1 MRLSRHAF
9 TPYTLHPTL
18 YTLHPTHNMNLILG
32 SQSPRRRELM
42 AGLDIPFS
50 CITIDADESFPA
62 DLQAGDIPLY
72 ISRAKARAYEAQLQ
86 PDDLLITSDTIVW
99 LNGQMLGK
107 PQSKEQAKQML
118 MQLSGQTH
126 QVYTAVCFTWLNH
139 STPPYTTLHHPTQPY
154 TTLHD
159 SFVDCTDVTFRTL
172 SAEEIDY
179 YVEKYMPLDKAGAY
193 GVQEWIG
200 YVGVTRMEG
209 SYFNVMG
216 FPICRVY
223 DWLKRQSFLQ

>member
-1 MRLSRHAF
+1 MRLRRPAF
-9 TPYTLHPTL
+9 TL
-18 YTLHPTHNMNLILG
+18 YTLHPTQNMNLILG

-42 AGLDIPFS
+42 TGLDIPVT

-118 MQLSGQTH
+118 LQLSGQTH

-139 STPPYTTLHHPTQPY
+139 STPSYTTLHHPTQPY

-159 SFVDCTDVTFRTL
+159 SFVDCTNVTFRTL
-172 SAEEIDY
+172 TAEEIDY

-216 FPICRVY
+216 FPICHVY

>member
-1 MRLSRHAF
+1 MH
-9 TPYTLHPTL
+9 HI
-18 YTLHPTHNMNLILG
+18 ILG

-42 AGLDIPFS
+42 AGLDFPFVS
-50 CITIDADESFPA
+50 INIDADESFPPH
-62 DLQAGDIPLY
+62 LQGADIPLY
-72 ISRAKARAYEAQLQ
+72 ISRAKARAHEAQLAAN
-86 PDDLLITSDTIVW
+86 DLLITSDTIVW

-107 PQSKEQAKQML
+107 PLDTADAKAML
-118 MQLSGQTH
+118 AQLSGQTH
-126 QVYTAVCFTWLNH
+126 QVYTAVCFTWVD
-139 STPPYTTLHHPTQPY
+139 PLHHTI
-154 TTLHD
+154 LHD
-159 SFVDCTDVTFRTL
+159 ELVDCTDVTFRTL
-172 SAEEIDY
+172 TTEEIDY

-223 DWLKRQSFLQ
+223 DWIQQFQLRYP

>member
-1 MRLSRHAF
+1 
-9 TPYTLHPTL
+9 
-18 YTLHPTHNMNLILG
+18 MNIILG

-42 AGLDIPFS
+42 AGLDIPFT
-50 CITIDADESFPA
+50 CVTIDADESFPA
-62 DLQAGDIPLY
+62 DLQAGDIPMY
-72 ISRAKARAYEAQLQ
+72 IARAKARAYEAQLA

-107 PQSKEQAKQML
+107 PQSKQEAKQML

-126 QVYTAVCFTWLNH
+126 QVYTAVCFTWLNP
-139 STPPYTTLHHPTQPY
+139 TPAEGAQPHEVPPPAQSAHY
-154 TTLHD
+154 

-172 SAEEIDY
+172 TEEEIDY

-216 FPICRVY
+216 FPIGRVY
-223 DWLKRQSFLQ
+223 DWLKRQSFFQ

>member
-1 MRLSRHAF
+1 
-9 TPYTLHPTL
+9 
-18 YTLHPTHNMNLILG
+18 MNIILG

-42 AGLDIPFS
+42 AGLDIPFT
-50 CITIDADESFPA
+50 CVTIDADESFPA
-62 DLQAGDIPLY
+62 DLQAGDIPMY
-72 ISRAKARAYEAQLQ
+72 IARAKARAYEAQLQ

-107 PQSKEQAKQML
+107 PQSKQEAKQML

-126 QVYTAVCFTWLNH
+126 QVYTAVCFTWLNP
-139 STPPYTTLHHPTQPY
+139 TPADGVQPHELPPPAPSAHH
-154 TTLHD
+154 

-172 SAEEIDY
+172 TEAEIDY

-216 FPICRVY
+216 FPIGRVY

>member
-1 MRLSRHAF
+1 
-9 TPYTLHPTL
+9 
-18 YTLHPTHNMNLILG
+18 MNLILG

-50 CITIDADESFPA
+50 CITIDADESYPA
-62 DLQAGDIPLY
+62 HLQAGDIPLY
-72 ISRAKARAYEAQLQ
+72 ISRAKARAYAEQLQ
-86 PDDLLITSDTIVW
+86 VEDLLITSDTIVW

-107 PQSKEQAKQML
+107 PQSKEEAKQML
-118 MQLSGQTH
+118 IQLSGQTH
-126 QVYTAVCFTWLNH
+126 QVYTAVCFTWLDH
-139 STPPYTTLHHPTQPY
+139 TTPLTASTPRYTM
-154 TTLHD
+154 LHD

-172 SAEEIDY
+172 TAEEIDY

-216 FPICRVY
+216 FPIGRVY
-223 DWLKRQSFLQ
+223 EWLKAHNR

>member
-1 MRLSRHAF
+1 
-9 TPYTLHPTL
+9 
-18 YTLHPTHNMNLILG
+18 MNLILG

-42 AGLDIPFS
+42 AGLDIPFT
-50 CITIDADESFPA
+50 CVTIDADESYPA
-62 DLQAGDIPLY
+62 HLQAGDIPLY
-72 ISRAKARAYEAQLQ
+72 ISRAKARAYAEQLQ
-86 PDDLLITSDTIVW
+86 VEDLLITSDTIVW

-107 PQSKEQAKQML
+107 PQSKEEAKQML

-126 QVYTAVCFTWLNH
+126 QVYTAVCFTWIALTTPLTD
-139 STPPYTTLHHPTQPY
+139 STPRYTM
-154 TTLHD
+154 LHD

-172 SAEEIDY
+172 TAEEIDY

-216 FPICRVY
+216 FPIGRVY
-223 DWLKRQSFLQ
+223 EWLKTHNR